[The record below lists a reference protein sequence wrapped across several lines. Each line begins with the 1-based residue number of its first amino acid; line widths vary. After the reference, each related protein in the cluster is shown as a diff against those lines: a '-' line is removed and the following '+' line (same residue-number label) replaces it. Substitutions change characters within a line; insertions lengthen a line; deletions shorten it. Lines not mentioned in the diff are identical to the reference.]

1 MVRGNCVWQTPEYLG
16 LFPKI
21 HNVKFRKHFGFDLLF
36 FIGLKLRPSVGFLR
50 EQGELNQAVI
60 VEHRNSV
67 SYRVKVMGKH
77 FTYFG
82 CIQNRIDRPL
92 DQRTGNN

>member
-1 MVRGNCVWQTPEYLG
+1 MVRGNCAWQTPEYLG

-67 SYRVKVMGKH
+67 SYKSKSHGKTLHLFRVYPK
-77 FTYFG
+77 
-82 CIQNRIDRPL
+82 QN
-92 DQRTGNN
+92 